1 MAVLA
6 VRVRVCLVP
15 PPVEPLET
23 VIVLEMAAACG
34 KMRANFDNKRFGT
47 EVSSNWPS
55 CWPPLPWLGIV
66 LLAIVANSFWLHAQQ
81 PSQAQS
87 PLRGRVIDGKS
98 GEGLDSA
105 EVTVLHQW
113 NDEMIAQT
121 DTDREGNFAFSG
133 LQQGRYRVRAV
144 RRGYVDLLPGKST
157 ARTISAPLAEEQALN
172 ITLTQTGVITG
183 KVMDPGGLPIAGARA
198 AALVRRA
205 DADGVQFLP
214 QGPTVF
220 VDDRGEYR
228 LYGLPPGRYTVVVSP
243 SGSPSGNP
251 FAPVYFPGTHDISRA
266 EFFSLEGGTVRSRSD
281 LVVSSTEL
289 HSLRGVVSG
298 LLPGQEQQTAVSL
311 MPASGAGFPFGIV
324 DADQEG
330 RFQFSGVPP
339 GAYYVIALS
348 PAIGRSAFGPIP
360 GPGSRQ
366 GVVRV
371 EIASQDVDDVVVEL
385 RSAVEIG
392 GLAKFDRPGVANS
405 ACLSGASVTLRP
417 VNPARPGAPLTSRVT
432 PEGQFKFQGVFPG
445 NYRVFFQAIGDRC
458 SLENLTF
465 GEHRVEGRTI
475 TIGGDLKQEQMA
487 LMLTAEAGTV
497 MGSIAPSDGLPAG
510 GVLVLMM
517 PGFLNGELY
526 SEQLR
531 ATTADA
537 DGRFEFP
544 HVPPGQY
551 RLIAMKSMPSNKYL
565 DPLFWSEE
573 QVDPVD
579 VIVKGGRVAEAVLR
593 IIQ

>member
-1 MAVLA
+1 
-6 VRVRVCLVP
+6 
-15 PPVEPLET
+15 
-23 VIVLEMAAACG
+23 
-34 KMRANFDNKRFGT
+34 MRAKLDNKRIGT
-47 EVSSNWPS
+47 EVFCSWPRCRPS
-55 CWPPLPWLGIV
+55 LARSGIV
-66 LLAIVANSFWLHAQQ
+66 LMAFVANSIWLHAQQ

-87 PLRGRVIDGKS
+87 TIQGRVIDGKS

-105 EVTVLHQW
+105 EVSLLHVW
-113 NDEMIAQT
+113 NDELIAQT
-121 DTDREGNFAFSG
+121 GTDREGNFSISG
-133 LQQGRYRVRAV
+133 LQQGKYRVRAV

-157 ARTISAPLAEEQALN
+157 ARTISAPLAEEQTLN
-172 ITLTQTGVITG
+172 ITLTPTGVITG
-183 KVMDPGGLPIAGARA
+183 KVMDPGGHPIAGARA

-205 DADGVQFLP
+205 DADGVRFLP
-214 QGPTVF
+214 QGPAVS

-266 EFFSLEGGTVRSRSD
+266 EFFSLEGGTVRSRAD

-311 MPASGAGFPFGIV
+311 MPASGGGFPFGIV

-330 RFQFSGVPP
+330 RFQFSRVPP

-360 GPGSRQ
+360 GSDSRQ

-392 GLAKFDRPGVANS
+392 GLAKFDRPGVVNS

-497 MGSIAPSDGLPAG
+497 MGSIAPSGGLPAG

-517 PGFLNGELY
+517 PGFLNGELD

-531 ATTADA
+531 ATAADA

-551 RLIAMKSMPSNKYL
+551 RLIAMKSMPSNEYL
-565 DPLFWSEE
+565 DPLFWSEK